1 MIKFPAK
8 GGDKMADSFFPSSM
22 IDALAMLWMQN
33 QDLSSKTPEEIYRMF
48 VDAKEKIRNER
59 LGRNQ

>member
-1 MIKFPAK
+1 
-8 GGDKMADSFFPSSM
+8 MADSFFPSSM

-59 LGRNQ
+59 LGRSQ